1 MFMPL
6 HIAIREVIEIYGL
19 SILSDR
25 LFINYL
31 SDYGAFT
38 EVEGRADKR
47 ILEDIATDGFFQK
60 LYYSVSGQKEGIK
73 FIRNYAEQ
81 FSVKSTYGPKET
93 SRVFSAIAYGCRLT
107 DEFELVDVS
116 LASPKKSI
124 VGVPSSN
131 ARSYKLIPAYYWR
144 ESFKLGNE
152 LYHFIIG
159 ITSSFLVV
167 LLLSFLLDSVNYKY
181 RSSNIWEGF
190 AQMIIILVII
200 FIFAIVYMRKATGY
214 LRRRNSF
221 YRKVDFIEEHPS
233 ISYNLYLFS
242 KGNCLGIFDSNSKTI
257 VADGVY
263 SSISRL
269 DRRHCLIKKDKLVGL
284 FGIYSKKI
292 VLECVYEN
300 ISELS
305 GTQLLVGN
313 NNLYGVYDSLV
324 HKFIV
329 PVQYDNISLDHKLS
343 LKATRG
349 PIVHLYDSNGKM
361 FHEEVLL
368 SP

>member
-1 MFMPL
+1 MFKPL
-6 HIAIREVIEIYGL
+6 HIAIREVIDIYGL

-25 LFINYL
+25 LFINFL

-81 FSVKSTYGPKET
+81 FSVKSTYEPKET
-93 SRVFSAIAYGCRLT
+93 NRVFSAIAYGCRLT
-107 DEFELVDVS
+107 DEFELVDVG
-116 LASPKKSI
+116 LASSRDPF
-124 VGVPSSN
+124 VGVPSSKE
-131 ARSYKLIPAYYWR
+131 RSYNLISAYYWR

-167 LLLSFLLDSVNYKY
+167 LLLYFILDSVNNKY
-181 RSSNIWEGF
+181 RPSNMWEGF
-190 AQMIIILVII
+190 AQMILFLVII
-200 FIFAIVYMRKATGY
+200 FIVAIVYMRKATGY
-214 LRRRNSF
+214 LRRRNTF

-263 SSISRL
+263 SSISKL
-269 DRRHCLIKKDKLVGL
+269 DSCHCLIKKNQLMGL

-292 VLECVYEN
+292 VLDCVYEN

-305 GTQLLVGN
+305 GTLFLVRN

-329 PVQYDNISLDHKLS
+329 PVQYDIISLDHKLS

-349 PIVHLYDSNGKM
+349 SIVHLYDSRGKM
-361 FHEEVLL
+361 FHEDVLL